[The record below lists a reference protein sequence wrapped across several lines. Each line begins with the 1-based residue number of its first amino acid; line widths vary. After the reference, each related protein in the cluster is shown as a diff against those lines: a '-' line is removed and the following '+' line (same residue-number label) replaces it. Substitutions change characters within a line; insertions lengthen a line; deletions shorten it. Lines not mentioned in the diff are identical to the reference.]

1 MFPLIGIFW
10 SFVERES
17 ATAWLLVGKEDYNDS
32 ESIVQSRALKCS
44 VDHAKR
50 LFYRAVNEIFGKI
63 GKMASEE
70 VI

>member
-1 MFPLIGIFW
+1 LAIG
-10 SFVERES
+10 
-17 ATAWLLVGKEDYNDS
+17 GKRRLYDS

-44 VDHAKR
+44 VEHAKR

-70 VI
+70 VILK